1 MMVLKKYQIEF
12 SYFKNKWLYGGGN
25 NKMTNLLEVKNLSV
39 KFFTREGIVSAVNN
53 ITFSVK
59 KGETVGIVGE
69 SGSGK
74 SVSVMSII
82 QLINSPPDKIVNAKL
97 NFNGKYLLLL
107 YINQIR
113 KIIVNLISLIFSRSY
128 V

>member
-1 MMVLKKYQIEF
+1 
-12 SYFKNKWLYGGGN
+12 
-25 NKMTNLLEVKNLSV
+25 
-39 KFFTREGIVSAVNN
+39 
-53 ITFSVK
+53 
-59 KGETVGIVGE
+59 
-69 SGSGK
+69 
-74 SVSVMSII
+74 MSII
-82 QLINSPPDKIVNAKL
+82 QLINSPPVKIVNAKL